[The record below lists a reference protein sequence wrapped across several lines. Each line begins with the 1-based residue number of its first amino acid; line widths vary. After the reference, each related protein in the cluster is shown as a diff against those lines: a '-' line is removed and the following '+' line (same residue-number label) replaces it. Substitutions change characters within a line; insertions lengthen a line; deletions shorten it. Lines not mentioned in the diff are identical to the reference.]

1 MFPNHIA
8 SADAVPSNTAAAV
21 ATGSVVTDLTSTTEV
36 GGGDNHNNSSTGFD
50 LINHAIRMGG
60 GGGGGVSSSALD
72 EMAVVARRSNELLS
86 MKARLLQRQGSV
98 VPITTTNNHHH
109 NNHYNSSSAV
119 AAAAANRVQHH
130 QQLQAQQQQQLQAQ
144 LQHHQQQLASA
155 TVRGAGNSGGIGAGI
170 DDGDIVAALRNQ
182 HNLPLPT
189 PQKQHNEEQH
199 KQGQHEQNA
208 RQLNPN
214 AFQFPWKLHDMLD
227 RSFSEGYGDVVS
239 WVDDGQAFR
248 VHNAE
253 VFVDHIMQRFFKQ
266 TKYKSVRCVKCNCNC
281 IIQCHM
287 NRRIWHHIM
296 IHRGK
301 TDNLLITSFFSSLSS
316 LFFVNSFNVNS
327 ICTALTVFK
336 METVK
341 VVTSTSFSDEGNELC
356 VSSLQDVLFV
366 IRMKRIV
373 PMILNNWPDHIQLL
387 IVKVVVTTSLS
398 LIMMEIMLISIT
410 TSTLI
415 ICRMIL

>member
-1 MFPNHIA
+1 MFPTITA
-8 SADAVPSNTAAAV
+8 SADAVPSNATAA
-21 ATGSVVTDLTSTTEV
+21 GSAVTDLTSTTTTTTTTAAV
-36 GGGDNHNNSSTGFD
+36 GGENYNNDNNNSSTGFD
-50 LINHAIRMGG
+50 LINHAIRMGIG
-60 GGGGGVSSSALD
+60 GGGGQGVSSSALD

-86 MKARLLQRQGSV
+86 MKARLLQRQGNV
-98 VPITTTNNHHH
+98 VPITTTTNNSHNHNH

-130 QQLQAQQQQQLQAQ
+130 QQLQAQQQQLQAQ
-144 LQHHQQQLASA
+144 LKHHQHQFASA
-155 TVRGAGNSGGIGAGI
+155 TGRGAGNSGGIGAGI

-199 KQGQHEQNA
+199 DQGQHEQNA

-266 TKYKSVRCVKCNCNC
+266 TKYKSVRCVTCNC
-281 IIQCHM
+281 II
-287 NRRIWHHIM
+287 
-296 IHRGK
+296 
-301 TDNLLITSFFSSLSS
+301 
-316 LFFVNSFNVNS
+316 
-327 ICTALTVFK
+327 
-336 METVK
+336 
-341 VVTSTSFSDEGNELC
+341 
-356 VSSLQDVLFV
+356 
-366 IRMKRIV
+366 
-373 PMILNNWPDHIQLL
+373 
-387 IVKVVVTTSLS
+387 
-398 LIMMEIMLISIT
+398 
-410 TSTLI
+410 
-415 ICRMIL
+415 